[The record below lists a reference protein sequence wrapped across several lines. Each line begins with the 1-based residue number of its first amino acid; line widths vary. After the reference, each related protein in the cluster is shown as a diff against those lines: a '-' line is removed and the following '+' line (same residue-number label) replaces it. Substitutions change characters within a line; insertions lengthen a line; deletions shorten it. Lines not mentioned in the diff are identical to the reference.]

1 MYSGNIKLLYTQILE
16 YYWRLAWYY

>member
-1 MYSGNIKLLYTQILE
+1 MYSGNIKLLYTQIFE